1 MASSRGPIRLAL
13 AMTARNRGCS
23 HYDQA
28 KYMPPNAC
36 HGPDGGTGGD
46 MTGQDEPP
54 LIEALG
60 IVKRFGSLL
69 ANDIAHFDVRAGEVV
84 ALLGENGAGKSTLAK
99 ILYGYYAADSGE
111 IRVRGARVAISSPRD
126 ARAHGIGMVFQTFTL
141 IPALSVFENVALF
154 QRDLP
159 AVVRR
164 ADILERMA
172 LYARRFRLSVDPW
185 RPVRE
190 LAVGEQQKVEILKQI
205 LAGSRVLILDEPT
218 KVLAPQETDGLFE
231 TIAELRAEGFGI
243 VLITHKLREVLA
255 CADRIAV
262 MRQGRIAGTRDRGDT
277 TEEDLLALMFAGPLA
292 APTPAQ
298 PPVRAIPG
306 GEPCALQLAA
316 VSTSGR
322 GGETS
327 LRDLSMKI
335 HSGEIVGVAG
345 VSGNGQRELADVILG
360 VRHPH
365 RGTKLLWG
373 EDASRWSIATVRDKG
388 VAAIPDDP
396 LALACVA
403 GLSVR
408 ENLALGTG
416 RRYRAGLTVDW
427 QRLDADMARTFTR
440 LVFPRPTFEAPIATL
455 SGGNL
460 QRVVLVR
467 ELAHEPKL
475 IVALYPTRGLDAR
488 STFAVRALL
497 RDARHAGAAVLV
509 VSEDLDELFAVSDRL
524 VVLYRGAI
532 AGEFGPANFNAEAV
546 GPLMVGAREH
556 ADAA

>member
-1 MASSRGPIRLAL
+1 MPLESGRATGPRRLRW
-13 AMTARNRGCS
+13 MC
-23 HYDQA
+23 
-28 KYMPPNAC
+28 
-36 HGPDGGTGGD
+36 GGSGD
-46 MTGQDEPP
+46 AMTGQGDAP

-60 IVKRFGSLL
+60 IVKRFGATV
-69 ANDIAHFDVRAGEVV
+69 ANDVAHFDVRAGEVV

-99 ILYGYYAADSGE
+99 ILYGYYAADAGE
-111 IRVRGARVAISSPRD
+111 IRVGGKPVAISSPRD

-141 IPALSVFENVALF
+141 IPALSVFENVVLF

-164 ADILERMA
+164 AEILRRMA
-172 LYARRFRLSVDPW
+172 FYADRFRLAVDPW
-185 RPVRE
+185 RPVRD
-190 LAVGEQQKVEILKQI
+190 LAVGDQQKVEILKQI

-231 TIAELRAEGFGI
+231 TIAELRTEGFGI
-243 VLITHKLREVLA
+243 VLITHKLREVFA
-255 CADRIAV
+255 CADRITV
-262 MRQGRIAGTRDRGDT
+262 MRQGRVGGTRERRDT
-277 TEEDLLALMFAGPLA
+277 SQEELLDLMFGAPLA
-292 APTPAQ
+292 PPRPRPAIQ
-298 PPVRAIPG
+298 VMPADR
-306 GEPCALQLAA
+306 PCALELTG

-322 GGETS
+322 NGETS
-327 LRDLSMKI
+327 LRDLSMRV
-335 HSGEIVGVAG
+335 HAGEVVGVAG

-360 VRHPH
+360 ARASET
-365 RGTKLLWG
+365 GAKLLWG
-373 EDASRWSIATVRDKG
+373 EDASRWSIATVREKG
-388 VAAIPDDP
+388 VASIPDDP

-416 RRYRAGLTVDW
+416 PRYRVGLTVDW
-427 QRLDADMARTFTR
+427 KKLDADMQRTFAR
-440 LVFPRPTFEAPIATL
+440 LAFPRPAFEAPIATL

-488 STFAVRALL
+488 STIAVRALL
-497 RDARHAGAAVLV
+497 RDARDAGAAVLI

-524 VVLYRGAI
+524 VVLHRGAI
-532 AGEFGPANFNAEAV
+532 AGEFGREDFCAETV
-546 GPLMVGAREH
+546 GPLMVGAGDR